1 MSKYWFKAKRT
12 GWGISYP
19 ISREGWLVFIVL
31 IVCII
36 LEVYFTDTGS
46 VKGIISLVLEIA
58 VTVGIFLFVVKDK
71 VKGGLK
77 WRNGE
82 DE

>member
-1 MSKYWFKAKRT
+1 MNKYWFKAKRT

-19 ISREGWLVFIVL
+19 TSKEGWLVFIIL
-31 IVCII
+31 IVFIT

-46 VKGIISLVLEIA
+46 LKGIMSLVLELI